1 MNRRL
6 LFSLG
11 GAALVILGACTF
23 ISRTDVDQCTSNT
36 DCARFGAGFAC
47 TGGVCVSGDGGCAR
61 FGAGFACTG
70 GVCVSGDGGGALDG
84 RAPDGGC
91 LPKEP
96 KTSDPDFLNEKCT
109 NATCIPFDNCAR
121 LGICDDAGLP
131 ELIAPPDGGV

>member
-23 ISRTDVDQCTSNT
+23 ISRTDVDQCTGNA
-36 DCARFGAGFAC
+36 DCARFGAGFTC
-47 TGGVCVSGDGGCAR
+47 TSGVCISG
-61 FGAGFACTG
+61 
-70 GVCVSGDGGGALDG
+70 GDGGGSLDG